1 MTSFIISPELAAM
14 IRRAKES
21 GSVVQCDPR
30 RMYPVGHECAAR
42 TTIRGAPI
50 IADKAILTQMPKP
63 TRDGGKVLDIEM
75 ANGDSVT
82 ATTDA
87 NGALTKVDVKNK
99 WLVPALLVG
108 SFFLFGG

>member
-1 MTSFIISPELAAM
+1 MTSFIISPEMAAM
-14 IRRAKES
+14 IRKAKES
-21 GSVVQCDPR
+21 GGTVQCDPR
-30 RMYPVGHECAAR
+30 MMYAVGHECAAR
-42 TTIRGAPI
+42 THTTRPPVTNGAWLI
-50 IADKAILTQMPKP
+50 QQPKP
-63 TRDGGKVLDIEM
+63 TRDGGKVLEIET
-75 ANGDSVT
+75 ANGDTVE